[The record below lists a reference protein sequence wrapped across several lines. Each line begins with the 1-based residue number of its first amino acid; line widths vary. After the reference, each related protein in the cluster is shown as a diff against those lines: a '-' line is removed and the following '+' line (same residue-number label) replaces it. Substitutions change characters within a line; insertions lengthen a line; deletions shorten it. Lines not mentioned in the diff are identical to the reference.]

1 MRDLAN
7 PMSGTAAH
15 DRETKPANKRGAA
28 RLAAV
33 QALYQMEVS
42 GASLTEIVAE
52 YENHRLGREVDGEQY
67 LDADAGWFR
76 SVVAGVVGRQ
86 RQIDPLIHAA
96 LTPDWP
102 LARLEILLRAILR
115 AAVFELTSRP
125 DVPAKVVISEYVD
138 VAKAFFE
145 EDEPG
150 MVNGV
155 LDRVARKLRAGEVKP
170 GSAAAPAPDAESD
183 GAGQDGDGPEQDEG

>member
-1 MRDLAN
+1 
-7 PMSGTAAH
+7 MSGTAMD
-15 DRETKPANKRGAA
+15 DRQTRPANKRGAA

-42 GASLTEIVAE
+42 GSSLKEIVTE

-86 RQIDPLIHAA
+86 RQIDPVIHTA

-102 LARLEILLRAILR
+102 LARIEILLRSILR
-115 AAVFELTSRP
+115 AAVFELANRP
-125 DVPAKVVISEYVD
+125 DVPARVIISEYVD
-138 VAKAFFE
+138 VAKAFFD

-155 LDRVARKLRAGEVKP
+155 LDRVARTLRPQEVNGTRGMSP
-170 GSAAAPAPDAESD
+170 AEEPPSTAQDSDGPAPD
-183 GAGQDGDGPEQDEG
+183 EG

>member
-1 MRDLAN
+1 
-7 PMSGTAAH
+7 MSGTATPN
-15 DRETKPANKRGAA
+15 RETKPANKRGAA

-33 QALYQMEVS
+33 QALYQLEVS
-42 GASLTEIVAE
+42 GSSLTEIVAE

-76 SVVAGVVGRQ
+76 SIVAGVVGRQ

-102 LARLEILLRAILR
+102 LARLEVLLRAILR
-115 AAVFELTSRP
+115 AAVFELGNRP
-125 DVPAKVVISEYVD
+125 DVPARVIINEYVD
-138 VAKAFFE
+138 VAKAFFD

-155 LDRVARKLRAGEVKP
+155 LDRVARKLRAQEVNP
-170 GSAAAPAPDAESD
+170 GRVGDTSPATE
-183 GAGQDGDGPEQDEG
+183 PETDNPAQDEG

>member
-1 MRDLAN
+1 MPAMTTQERG
-7 PMSGTAAH
+7 P
-15 DRETKPANKRGAA
+15 KPANKRGAA

-52 YENHRLGREVDGEQY
+52 YENHRLGHEVDGEQY

-76 SVVAGVVGRQ
+76 SIVAGVVGRQ
-86 RQIDPLIHAA
+86 RKIDPVIHDA

-115 AAVFELTSRP
+115 AAVFELANRA
-125 DVPAKVVISEYVD
+125 DVPARVIINEYVD
-138 VAKAFFE
+138 VSKAFFD

-155 LDRVARKLRAGEVKP
+155 LDRVARKLRSGEVKP
-170 GSAAAPAPDAESD
+170 GSDAPAESDVEGDARPDAE
-183 GAGQDGDGPEQDEG
+183 AKDEG